1 MERGRCLIT
10 GNYFLVERVV
20 KIADQLLNHKVKS
33 QHCFSDLA
41 YYTSVPL
48 HTNYFSLCMR
58 TSNDTK
64 QKNCTPADATFILQ
78 KQQSTYGC
86 FAVT

>member
-1 MERGRCLIT
+1 MGIIVFHTDSFTGVTHMERGRCLIT

-20 KIADQLLNHKVKS
+20 KIADQLLNHKVTS

-64 QKNCTPADATFILQ
+64 QKKLHL
-78 KQQSTYGC
+78 S
-86 FAVT
+86 